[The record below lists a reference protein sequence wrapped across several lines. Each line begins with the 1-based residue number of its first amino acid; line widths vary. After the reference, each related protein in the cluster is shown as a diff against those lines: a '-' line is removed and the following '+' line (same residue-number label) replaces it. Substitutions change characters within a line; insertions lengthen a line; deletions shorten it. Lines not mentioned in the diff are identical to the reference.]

1 MLCKASRAERSQT
14 YVSTASP
21 MQSAVK
27 GKMKNALI
35 RDALDQGGPVGERPI
50 RLAPLRHHA
59 QPPVLERIHDG
70 IGRVP
75 IFPVDL

>member
-27 GKMKNALI
+27 DKMKNALI
-35 RDALDQGGPVGERPI
+35 RDTLDQGRPVGDWPI
-50 RLAPLRHHA
+50 RLAPLRQHA
-59 QPPVLERIHDG
+59 
-70 IGRVP
+70 
-75 IFPVDL
+75 